1 MSLSYGLVGAS
12 PPRALVLG
20 LLSSWSHSCAHPP
33 QPLGLGAPATAG
45 PRRAEEAPGLIS
57 TVIPAAAPAPRAGSQ
72 SAEETLRLISA
83 VSPQQLLQSLCSLGL
98 LTLWW
103 GWHWS
108 WELEGRGHAVELPPL
123 CSATIWAM
131 RPWLL
136 WEQG

>member
-1 MSLSYGLVGAS
+1 M
-12 PPRALVLG
+12 
-20 LLSSWSHSCAHPP
+20 
-33 QPLGLGAPATAG
+33 
-45 PRRAEEAPGLIS
+45 
-57 TVIPAAAPAPRAGSQ
+57 
-72 SAEETLRLISA
+72 
-83 VSPQQLLQSLCSLGL
+83 SPQQLLQSLCSLGL

>member
-1 MSLSYGLVGAS
+1 M
-12 PPRALVLG
+12 
-20 LLSSWSHSCAHPP
+20 
-33 QPLGLGAPATAG
+33 
-45 PRRAEEAPGLIS
+45 
-57 TVIPAAAPAPRAGSQ
+57 
-72 SAEETLRLISA
+72 
-83 VSPQQLLQSLCSLGL
+83 SPQQLLQSLCSLGL

-123 CSATIWAM
+123 RSATIWAM